1 MSDATQA
8 GTAGR
13 PRGFPRRGIVTRAVL
28 LAVMAS
34 AAALFAGA
42 ARADDDAPA
51 GVLVFG
57 GTGQLGAEIVRELAA
72 AGQRVTVFVRPT
84 SDRARLAGLAVA
96 YVEGDVLQDADVGR
110 ALRAVRPAVVVDA
123 LGRSG
128 ADESFF
134 EAAATSIAHW
144 SAATGVRQ
152 LIHHGS
158 VGSGDSRV
166 AYPPAMYAPR
176 ARLFR
181 YKEAA
186 ERAVRGSGVPYTI
199 IRNAVLREL
208 APGQPDRAR
217 LVEDPRDFGV
227 VSRRGL
233 ARLTRECLGA
243 DACLDRTFHA
253 HDPGMT
259 Y

>member
-1 MSDATQA
+1 MSDAPHAT
-8 GTAGR
+8 TAGSTR
-13 PRGFPRRGIVTRAVL
+13 RFPRRRSV
-28 LAVMAS
+28 
-34 AAALFAGA
+34 AALFAVLAASIAGGA
-42 ARADDDAPA
+42 LCAADAPS

-57 GTGQLGAEIVRELAA
+57 GTGQLGSEIVRELVA

-134 EAAATSIAHW
+134 ETSATSIARW

-158 VGSGDSRV
+158 VGSGDSRI

-186 ERAVRGSGVPYTI
+186 ERAVRASGVPYTI
-199 IRNAVLREL
+199 IRNAVLRDL

-253 HDPGMT
+253 NDPGMT